1 MKQAGTYTSSR
12 LRSKAV
18 SQLTDDPHYVAEVPD
33 LLSYKPANRAR
44 DKFRINEVLNF
55 VTHLEVA
62 CSALEPAGSLVNF
75 AFAVSLTSI
84 FGHQSIDFSQWVVI
98 RAHKMNRS
106 SLNGRLSFF
115 KCIVNV

>member
-1 MKQAGTYTSSR
+1 MLLDFDQHM
-12 LRSKAV
+12 V
-18 SQLTDDPHYVAEVPD
+18 VATVTAP
-33 LLSYKPANRAR
+33 
-44 DKFRINEVLNF
+44 

-84 FGHQSIDFSQWVVI
+84 FGHQPIDFSQWVVI

-106 SLNGRLSFF
+106 NLNGRLSFF
-115 KCIVNV
+115 KRIFNVYI